1 MQTALIQR
9 KPKPGGTGD
18 CPEIKR
24 HIKQNADPNFKTGG
38 YGKLG
43 INQLCHWKNLD
54 EIETN
59 ISNMKTKLDDIETRY
74 YKKFSALDTA
84 LEKLNSQSSY
94 LTSMLG
100 SSTS

>member
-1 MQTALIQR
+1 MAKLFNADSPDTAKTKTR
-9 KPKPGGTGD
+9 RNRD

-24 HIKQNADPNFKTGG
+24 HIKQNADSNFKTGG

-43 INQLCHWKNLD
+43 INQLCHRKSLN

-74 YKKFSALDTA
+74 YKSSAHWIRHWR
-84 LEKLNSQSSY
+84 N
-94 LTSMLG
+94 
-100 SSTS
+100 